1 MVTIPK
7 EQTAYDGYPAARTQR
22 TPSRALRHAKYVEQ
36 DQAFIRLLQRRHR
49 PLLDTIREE
58 TAFNAGASVPVR
70 RLWLRIERHLYPA
83 LEARE
88 ALSISDGEMVR
99 YCEAFLL
106 RFSMP
111 VVLWDEWTDKA
122 SSRSETD
129 VLNGAYLSF
138 RGQVAIDALRSG
150 RRISLALNDA
160 YAHIVKSALEEEAML
175 FRIPSPRAAKTLI
188 TTSSSSRYYRSLCGY
203 FSAIITGLLL
213 LSGRRV
219 SRSLREFLRLF
230 GVLRQ
235 IADDIA
241 DVHED
246 LSRGLVTLPLLS
258 CMDDDR
264 IEKGIDEYWHRRR
277 DFVSMKRLIIDAGG
291 YERAYES
298 GMKVFAQA
306 ERCADRLSGRSKFVL
321 ALMPFFELKRL
332 LLLRLRDNNWDDA
345 IRLS

>member
-7 EQTAYDGYPAARTQR
+7 GQNAYDGYPVARTQR
-22 TPSRALRHAKYVEQ
+22 TPSRALRHARYVQQ
-36 DQAFIRLLQRRHR
+36 DQAFIRTIQRRHR

-58 TAFNAGASVPVR
+58 TASNAGSTVPVR
-70 RLWLRIERHLYPA
+70 RLWLRVERHLYPA

-88 ALSISDGEMVR
+88 ALSIGDTEIVR

-122 SSRSETD
+122 SARAESD

-160 YAHIVKSALEEEAML
+160 YAHIVRSALDEEGTL

-188 TTSSSSRYYRSLCGY
+188 STPSSSRYYRSLCGY

-219 SRSLREFLRLF
+219 SPSLAEFLRLF

-241 DVHED
+241 DVQED
-246 LSRGLVTLPLLS
+246 LSRGLVTLPLLN

-264 IEKGIDEYWHRRR
+264 VPKAIDDYWHRHHT
-277 DFVSMKRLIIDAGG
+277 FPSMKRLIIDAGG
-291 YERAYES
+291 YQRAYES
-298 GMKVFAQA
+298 GMRVFAAA
-306 ERCADRLSGRSKFVL
+306 ERFAERLSRRNQFVL

-332 LLLRLRDNNWDDA
+332 LLLRLRDNDWDDA